1 MTEWTETYRGTVAP
15 WECDV
20 TEHFTIA
27 CYFDRVDQAAANIAE
42 TLGVADGLRSGGFAR
57 RFNLRFTRELRAGDS
72 FHVES
77 AAIGLDPAV
86 RLGHR
91 VVDSANGDRV
101 TWIEEVWDMPPALLT
116 TERRDVIA
124 RRLATWEGP
133 ASEARPEPQTM
144 AGAVPS
150 ARGRVKPTDLD
161 EFGRFSLA
169 AYVHRFTDALLQAAA
184 AIGMTTE
191 YVKTQRRG
199 FSTFELALR
208 ITDAPRLG
216 EPYLVETGIAHLGS
230 SSIRLLHRMSD
241 PRSGTEFACL
251 GQFGVQLDL
260 DARRPAPLPDE
271 IRARAAPLLLAFD

>member
-27 CYFDRVDQAAANIAE
+27 CYFDRVDQVAASFADAV
-42 TLGVADGLRSGGFAR
+42 GVADCLRNSGFAR

-77 AAIGLDPAV
+77 AAIGLDPTL

-91 VVDSANGDRV
+91 FVDSANGDRV
-101 TWIEEVWDMPPALLT
+101 TWIEEAWDLPPALLT
-116 TERRDVIA
+116 AERRDVIE
-124 RRLATWEGP
+124 RRLAAWEGP
-133 ASEARPEPQTM
+133 ATEARPEPRTM
-144 AGAVPS
+144 AGAIPS
-150 ARGRVKPTDLD
+150 ARGRMKPTDLD
-161 EFGRFSLA
+161 EFGHFSLA
-169 AYVHRFTDALLQAAA
+169 AFVHRFTDALLQAAA

-191 YVKTQRRG
+191 YMKMHRRG
-199 FSTFELALR
+199 FSTFELDLR
-208 ITDAPRLG
+208 IIDAPRLG

-241 PRSGTEFACL
+241 PRNGVEFARL

-271 IRARAAPLLLAFD
+271 IRARAAPLLLAID

>member
-27 CYFDRVDQAAANIAE
+27 CYFDRVDQAAASIADAV
-42 TLGVADGLRSGGFAR
+42 GVADCLRTSGFAR

-77 AAIGLDPAV
+77 AAIGLDPTL

-91 VVDSANGDRV
+91 FVDSANGDRV
-101 TWIEEVWDMPPALLT
+101 TWIEEAWDLPPALLT
-116 TERRDVIA
+116 AERRDVIE
-124 RRLATWEGP
+124 RRLAAWEGP
-133 ASEARPEPQTM
+133 ATEARPEPRTM
-144 AGAVPS
+144 AGAIPS

-161 EFGRFSLA
+161 EFGHFSLA
-169 AYVHRFTDALLQAAA
+169 AFVHRFTDALLQTAA

-191 YVKTQRRG
+191 YMKMHRRG

-208 ITDAPRLG
+208 IIDAPRLG

-241 PRSGTEFACL
+241 PRNGLEFARV

-271 IRARAAPLLLAFD
+271 IRARAAPLLLAIN